1 MWSLIERAEFA
12 AHKRHEFCR
21 LLGGGCVLKGLHR
34 LTLTERRAE
43 RLLDAEQPQQPTA
56 ANRRQPQPQPTAAP
70 TPAPAAAVA
79 SASKRR
85 RKRRTGA
92 LGRKRLQDFQ
102 QRKRAPLYAKCSLR
116 PVLWRAIRSM
126 RHSRLWKVHS
136 EWKAAQPAALEANR
150 DSAMIIEAAQPA
162 SSVLPR
168 LQGLLS
174 EPAAKRS
181 RQPTGGEQE
190 VLLPVA
196 QITFKEAV
204 ARHGRGEPVSDAEK
218 KAAIKSFWL
227 DNPATVTCIPPWGGA
242 VSRRL
247 PRPGPAA

>member
-1 MWSLIERAEFA
+1 
-12 AHKRHEFCR
+12 
-21 LLGGGCVLKGLHR
+21 
-34 LTLTERRAE
+34 
-43 RLLDAEQPQQPTA
+43 
-56 ANRRQPQPQPTAAP
+56 
-70 TPAPAAAVA
+70 
-79 SASKRR
+79 
-85 RKRRTGA
+85 
-92 LGRKRLQDFQ
+92 
-102 QRKRAPLYAKCSLR
+102 
-116 PVLWRAIRSM
+116 M

-190 VLLPVA
+190 VLLPVV